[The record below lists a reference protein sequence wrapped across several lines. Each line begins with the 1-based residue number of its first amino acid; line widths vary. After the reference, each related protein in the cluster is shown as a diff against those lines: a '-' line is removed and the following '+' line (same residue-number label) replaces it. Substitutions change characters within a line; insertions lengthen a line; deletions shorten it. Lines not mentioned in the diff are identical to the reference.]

1 MEDNIQVLENQ
12 MFNSVLVGVKKTES
26 PLRGLSSFDFEGH
39 AIRCVDE
46 NGKIWF
52 VAMDVGEALG
62 LTQVRKNLSV
72 LRDCEKG
79 RKIIPTLGGSQEMWV
94 VSESGLNTLVL
105 RCNDALKAGTTAF
118 RFRVWVTDEVL
129 PSIRKHGAYMTPETL
144 EAAVLNPD
152 SLLKIALR
160 LKEETDK
167 RKALEAKVEEDRP
180 KLDYYNEILHCE
192 NAILVTAIAKDYG
205 MSAVAFNKKLN
216 ELGIQYKRGGTWF
229 LYDRYADQGYTRSE
243 TYKYTNGEGCDCA
256 NISTRWTQKG
266 RLFLYE
272 QLKAVGIVP
281 VVEAA

>member
-1 MEDNIQVLENQ
+1 MENSIQVFENSE
-12 MFNSVLVGVKKTES
+12 FGSVRTIEEDGKILFCGSDVAKALGYARPRDAIRDHCDHAVKRRMVSTTTNQHGTTTEQEVEAS
-26 PLRGLSSFDFEGH
+26 FIPESDLYKLAFGSKLSSAQKFTD
-39 AIRCVDE
+39 
-46 NGKIWF
+46 
-52 VAMDVGEALG
+52 
-62 LTQVRKNLSV
+62 
-72 LRDCEKG
+72 
-79 RKIIPTLGGSQEMWV
+79 
-94 VSESGLNTLVL
+94 
-105 RCNDALKAGTTAF
+105 
-118 RFRVWVTDEVL
+118 WVTSDVL
-129 PSIRKHGAYMTPETL
+129 PTIRKHGAYMTPETL

-180 KLDYYNEILHCE
+180 KLDYYNEILHWE

-205 MSAVAFNKKLN
+205 MSAAAFNKKLN

>member
-1 MEDNIQVLENQ
+1 MEDNVQALGNQV
-12 MFNSVLVGVKKTES
+12 FNGVLVGVKKTES
-26 PLRGLSSFDFEGH
+26 PPRSLSSFDFEGH
-39 AIRCVDE
+39 AIRYIDE
-46 NGKIWF
+46 NVVCGDGCGRGAWTDSDSEKSLCTARLRKGEENNSHPWRKPRS
-52 VAMDVGEALG
+52 VGG
-62 LTQVRKNLSV
+62 V
-72 LRDCEKG
+72 
-79 RKIIPTLGGSQEMWV
+79 
-94 VSESGLNTLVL
+94 ESGLNTLIL

-129 PSIRKHGAYMTPETL
+129 PAIRKYGAYMTPATL
-144 EAAVLNPD
+144 EAAILNPD
-152 SLLKIALR
+152 SLLKIAPR

-167 RKALEAKVEEDRP
+167 RKALEAKAEEDRP

-205 MSAVAFNKKLN
+205 MSAAAFNKKLN

-229 LYDRYADQGYTRSE
+229 LYDRYVDQGYTRSE
-243 TYKYTNGEGCDCA
+243 TYKRTNGEGCDCA

-281 VVEAA
+281 VAETA